1 MDYTFCRVF
10 DATSFPF
17 RLRYNWFWFG
27 RIRSGLYPFVNH
39 WRQMIYY
46 VSYLIHYNIYKYL
59 HTRNFSFPFFCIL
72 SLSVEITT
80 FRRNG
85 LIFLILFWKI
95 LFTIKRLPSTF
106 HSKSF
111 HEKET
116 RFQSIPSRFRI
127 YLLRD
132 EMNFHFVFSFY
143 TTLQDHLFLRIYQL
157 RLNFFPFEKFQ
168 FFMPLFFLLFFFPL
182 SFTKC
187 LYKVVHVV
195 VHVTH
200 ANKGTSVSWMNR

>member
-1 MDYTFCRVF
+1 MYTLDRKFHIRYKILFMFRLMDYTFCRVF

-80 FRRNG
+80 FKKRIN
-85 LIFLILFWKI
+85 LFDPLLKNT
-95 LFTIKRLPSTF
+95 FYHKATTI
-106 HSKSF
+106 
-111 HEKET
+111 
-116 RFQSIPSRFRI
+116 
-127 YLLRD
+127 
-132 EMNFHFVFSFY
+132 NFS
-143 TTLQDHLFLRIYQL
+143 
-157 RLNFFPFEKFQ
+157 FEKFSRKRNAI
-168 FFMPLFFLLFFFPL
+168 PIDPK
-182 SFTKC
+182 SF
-187 LYKVVHVV
+187 
-195 VHVTH
+195 
-200 ANKGTSVSWMNR
+200 